1 LTRLEKTI
9 KRVAMTTPALVAVAL
24 SLLAPAQ
31 AAEAPTPPAD
41 AAAADDAQAEGEEG
55 DGYVSPFANDAP
67 EEPKKPVA
75 LPEPAPAPEYIAP
88 PAAVDQLNYADHLF
102 LDGDWYR
109 SIGEYR
115 RFLYQV
121 RGRGQEAP
129 RAALAVGEALLR
141 GTQYDAAGRQL
152 DGVAQ
157 RTSSLQLRRT
167 ALFGAARAYL
177 LDGRPELAKPRF
189 RLISQEEGAPLFV
202 CEESTWLLAWGHF
215 DAGELEVALAIFEQI
230 AAGGGRHALDA
241 QGIVAKLKTKES
253 LPTKNPLLA
262 GALSLIPGLG
272 HLYLGQVGVAST
284 SAAWN
289 ALFIMAAAIAF
300 LQGNWGPAIILTVF
314 ELGWYTGGIFGAM
327 AGAYR
332 HNRDVVRNWR
342 DEILSDYGAT
352 RDIPDMHLFQGR
364 NDAPPGSLVRFGGA
378 F

>member
-1 LTRLEKTI
+1 
-9 KRVAMTTPALVAVAL
+9 MTAPALVAVVL
-24 SLLAPAQ
+24 GLVAPAQ
-31 AAEAPTPPAD
+31 AQDAPPAAAPAAEAAD
-41 AAAADDAQAEGEEG
+41 AASVPTDGEKADGEAEGDAGE
-55 DGYVSPFANDAP
+55 YVSPFDSAP
-67 EEPKKPVA
+67 EAPKKPVA

-88 PAAVDQLNYADHLF
+88 PEAVDQLNYADHLF

-121 RGRGQEAP
+121 RGRGQDAP

-141 GTQYDAAGRQL
+141 GNQYDAAGRQL

-189 RLISQEEGAPLFV
+189 RLISQEEAAPLFV
-202 CEESTWLLAWGHF
+202 REESTWLLAWGHF
-215 DAGELEVALAIFEQI
+215 DAGELEIALAIFEQI

-241 QGIVAKLKTKES
+241 QGIVAKLKTKET

-289 ALFIMAAAIAF
+289 ALFIIAAGIAF

-364 NDAPPGSLVRFGGA
+364 NDAAPGSLVRFGGA